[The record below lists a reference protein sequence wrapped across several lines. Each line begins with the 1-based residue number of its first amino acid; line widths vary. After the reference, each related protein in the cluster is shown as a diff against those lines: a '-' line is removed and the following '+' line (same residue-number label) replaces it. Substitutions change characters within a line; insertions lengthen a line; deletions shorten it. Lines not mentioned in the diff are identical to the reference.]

1 LSDKD
6 FADPLHQPGS
16 EHTCWTTINAEENL
30 VGVVDPLSGTFWLGP
45 VNRGTLG
52 AFADM
57 GVVPERAVVHSAD
70 ADQRISSLICG
81 RYSVNVDLVRRL
93 ADSMPGTSGDAMER
107 DLFGNPREGIAS
119 QRSLRRYPIVAVKA
133 PRAALGVVG
142 RINREM
148 PVSQRW
154 WQRSIAELKD
164 ADTATAR
171 AKLCEGHD
179 HMTAMMRPH
188 TLGTMLIQGV
198 LGRVRAMVESI
209 GRPELE
215 LELSRGLGAGQGS
228 LQEVGMLARLW
239 EVSRGRGDLDGFLAE
254 YGFHC
259 PGEGAVTSV
268 AWREDPRAL
277 HAIVD
282 SYRAMGDDRAPQD
295 SAAGVDKRRRAATA
309 ELMAALPAA
318 RRPAARMVLSLSD
331 KLWALRETGKATY
344 LHGIDV
350 ARAAA
355 RIVGRSMADD
365 GLIDAPDD
373 VAFLTI
379 DELKSGVLR
388 DYREEIEFRR
398 ARRNSYQEFDVPQ
411 TWEGTPAQAA
421 RHDDMGRETDHIE
434 RIEGMAASP
443 GVIAGRVKVVTD
455 PNAGEL
461 EEGEILVCKSTDPS
475 YGTLFMLAAG
485 VVIDVGAP
493 SSHGA
498 IVARELGIPCVINT
512 RIGTRALKDGDM
524 VRVDGGNGV
533 VTVLES
539 ARRRSPTR

>member
-1 LSDKD
+1 MSDSALAG
-6 FADPLHQPGS
+6 FADPLHQPGGAK
-16 EHTCWTTINAEENL
+16 TCWTTINAEENL
-30 VGVVDPLSGTFWLGP
+30 VGVVDPLSGTFWLEP

-57 GVVPERAVVHSAD
+57 GVVPERAVVHSGD
-70 ADQRISSLICG
+70 ADKRISSLICG

-107 DLFGNPREGIAS
+107 DLFGNPREGIPS

-164 ADTATAR
+164 ADAATAW
-171 AKLCEGHD
+171 AKLREGHD

-198 LGRVRAMVESI
+198 LGNVRAMVEGI

-215 LELSRGLGAGQGS
+215 LELSRGLGS
-228 LQEVGMLARLW
+228 LQEVSMLARLW
-239 EVSRGRGDLDGFLAE
+239 EVSRGRGDVDGFVAE

-282 SYRAMGDDRAPQD
+282 SYRAMGDDRAPRR
-295 SAAGVDKRRRAATA
+295 SAAEVEKRRRAATA
-309 ELMAALPAA
+309 ELMAALPAV
-318 RRPAARMVLSLSD
+318 RRPAARIVLSLSD

-350 ARAAA
+350 ARAAV
-355 RIVGRSMADD
+355 RIVGRSLADD

-388 DYREEIEFRR
+388 DYRQEIEFRR
-398 ARRNSYQEFDVPQ
+398 ARRNSYLEFDVPQ
-411 TWEGTPAQAA
+411 TWEGTPARSAG
-421 RHDDMGRETDHIE
+421 HDGICHSAG

-455 PNAGEL
+455 PNAAYL
-461 EEGEILVCKSTDPS
+461 EEGDILVCKSTDPS

-512 RIGTRALKDGDM
+512 RIGTRALKDGDV

-539 ARRRSPTR
+539 ARRRGPTG

>member
-1 LSDKD
+1 MSDSD
-6 FADPLHQPGS
+6 FAGFADPLHQPGS
-16 EHTCWTTINAEENL
+16 DHTCWTTINAEENL
-30 VGVVDPLSGTFWLGP
+30 VGVVDPLSGTFWLEP

-70 ADQRISSLICG
+70 SDSRVSSLICG

-107 DLFGNPREGIAS
+107 DLFGNPRDGIPS

-133 PRAALGVVG
+133 PGAALGVVG

-164 ADTATAR
+164 ADAAI
-171 AKLCEGHD
+171 ASVKLREGHD

-198 LGRVRAMVESI
+198 LGRVRALVESV

-215 LELSRGLGAGQGS
+215 LELSRGLGS
-228 LQEVGMLARLW
+228 LQEVDMLSRLW
-239 EVSRGRGDLDGFLAE
+239 DVSRGRGDLVGFLAE

-259 PGEGAVTSV
+259 PGEGAVNSV
-268 AWREDPRAL
+268 AWREDPLAL
-277 HAIVD
+277 QAIVD
-282 SYRAMGDDRAPQD
+282 SYSAMDDDRAPLH
-295 SAAGVDKRRRAATA
+295 SAADVVKRRHAATA
-309 ELMAALPAA
+309 ELMAALPAV
-318 RRPAARMVLSLSD
+318 RRPVAKMVLSLSD

-350 ARAAA
+350 ARAAT
-355 RIVGRSMADD
+355 RILGRSLAGD
-365 GLIDAPDD
+365 GLIDNPDD

-379 DELKSGVLR
+379 DELKAGVFR

-398 ARRNSYQEFDVPQ
+398 ARRDAYQAFEVPQ
-411 TWEGTPAQAA
+411 TWEGTPSQAPRRPDA
-421 RHDDMGRETDHIE
+421 AGGFGFTGPPG
-434 RIEGMAASP
+434 RIEGLAASP
-443 GVIAGRVKVVTD
+443 GVVEGRVKVVID
-455 PNAGEL
+455 PSAADL
-461 EEGEILVCKSTDPS
+461 REGEILVCKATDPS

-485 VVIDVGAP
+485 AVIDVGAP
-493 SSHGA
+493 GSHGA

-512 RIGTRALKDGDM
+512 RIGTRALRDGDV
-524 VRVDGGNGV
+524 VRLDGGKGV
-533 VTVLES
+533 VEVLL
-539 ARRRSPTR
+539 

>member
-1 LSDKD
+1 LSNKD

-16 EHTCWTTINAEENL
+16 EATCWTTINAEENL
-30 VGVVDPLSGTFWLGP
+30 VGVVDPLSGTFWLEP

-57 GVVPERAVVHSAD
+57 GVIPERDVVHSAD
-70 ADQRISSLICG
+70 SDRRISSLICG

-107 DLFGNPREGIAS
+107 DLFGNPREGIPS
-119 QRSLRRYPIVAVKA
+119 QRSIRRYPIVAVKA
-133 PRAALGVVG
+133 PGAALGVVG

-164 ADTATAR
+164 GAAVTAW
-171 AKLCEGHD
+171 AKLREGHD

-198 LGRVRAMVESI
+198 LGRVRALVESV

-215 LELSRGLGAGQGS
+215 LELSRGLGS
-228 LQEVGMLARLW
+228 LQEVDMLTRLW
-239 EVSRGRGDLDGFLAE
+239 EVSRGRGDLDGFIGE

-268 AWREDPRAL
+268 AWREDRRAL
-277 HAIVD
+277 LAIVD
-282 SYRAMGDDRAPQD
+282 SYRAMGDDRAPLR
-295 SAAGVDKRRRAATA
+295 SAAEVEKRRCAATA

-318 RRPAARMVLSLSD
+318 RRPAAKIVLSLSD

-350 ARAAA
+350 ARAAT
-355 RIVGRSMADD
+355 RIVGRSLADD
-365 GLIDAPDD
+365 GLIDSPDD

-379 DELKSGVLR
+379 DELKCGVSR

-398 ARRNSYQEFDVPQ
+398 ARRETYRAFDVPQ
-411 TWEGTPAQAA
+411 TWEGTPTPTVG
-421 RHDDMGRETDHIE
+421 DDGTGSGE
-434 RIEGMAASP
+434 RLQGLAASP
-443 GVIAGRVKVVTD
+443 GVVEGRVKVVTD
-455 PNAGEL
+455 PSAADLQDGD
-461 EEGEILVCKSTDPS
+461 ILVCKATDPS
-475 YGTLFMLAAG
+475 YGTLFLLAAG

-512 RIGTRALKDGDM
+512 RIGTRTLKDGDL
-524 VRVDGGNGV
+524 VRIDGGTGIV
-533 VTVLES
+533 DVLQS
-539 ARRRSPTR
+539 AQRRSTTR

>member
-1 LSDKD
+1 VTQSDKD

-16 EHTCWTTINAEENL
+16 AHTCWTTINAEENL
-30 VGVVDPLSGTFWLGP
+30 VGVVDPLSGTFWLEP

-70 ADQRISSLICG
+70 PDQRISSLICG

-107 DLFGNPREGIAS
+107 DLFGNPREGIPS

-133 PRAALGVVG
+133 PGAVLGLVG
-142 RINREM
+142 RLNREM

-154 WQRSIAELKD
+154 WQRSIAELRD
-164 ADTATAR
+164 ADPANAR
-171 AKLCEGHD
+171 VKLVEGHD

-198 LGRVRAMVESI
+198 LGQVRALVESV
-209 GRPELE
+209 GAPELE
-215 LELSRGLGAGQGS
+215 LELSRGLGS
-228 LQEVGMLARLW
+228 LQEVGMLTRLW

-277 HAIVD
+277 RAFVE
-282 SYRAMGDDRAPQD
+282 SYRAMGDDRAPLH
-295 SAAGVDKRRRAATA
+295 SAAEVDKRRRIATA
-309 ELMAALPAA
+309 ELMSALPAM
-318 RRPAARMVLSLSD
+318 RRPAARIVLSFSD

-355 RIVGRSMADD
+355 RIIGRSMAGD
-365 GLIDAPDD
+365 GVIETPED

-379 DELKSGVLR
+379 DELKAGISR

-398 ARRNSYQEFDVPQ
+398 ARRDGYRAFDVPQ
-411 TWEGTPAQAA
+411 TWEGTPAQTA
-421 RHDDMGRETDHIE
+421 RHEDTSRIE
-434 RIEGMAASP
+434 RLEGIAASP
-443 GVIAGRVKVVTD
+443 GVVEGRVRVVTD
-455 PNAGEL
+455 PSAAEL
-461 EEGEILVCKSTDPS
+461 EDGDVLVCKATDPS
-475 YGTLFMLAAG
+475 YGTLFVLAAG

-512 RIGTRALKDGDM
+512 RVGTRILKDGDV
-524 VRVDGGNGV
+524 VRVDGGQGV
-533 VTVLES
+533 VQVLHS
-539 ARRRSPTR
+539 AQRAPAD

>member
-1 LSDKD
+1 MSDRG

-30 VGVVDPLSGTFWLGP
+30 VGVVDPLSGTFWLEP

-57 GVVPERAVVHSAD
+57 GVVPERAVVHSDD
-70 ADQRISSLICG
+70 ADKRISSLICG

-107 DLFGNPREGIAS
+107 DLFGNPREGIPS

-164 ADTATAR
+164 ADVATAW
-171 AKLCEGHD
+171 AKLREGHD
-179 HMTAMMRPH
+179 HMTVMMRPH

-198 LGRVRAMVESI
+198 LGRVRAMVEGI

-215 LELSRGLGAGQGS
+215 LELSRGLGS
-228 LQEVGMLARLW
+228 LQEVSMLARLW
-239 EVSRGRGDLDGFLAE
+239 EVSRDRGDLDGFLAE

-282 SYRAMGDDRAPQD
+282 SYRAMGDDRAPQR
-295 SAAGVDKRRRAATA
+295 SAAEVEKRRRAATA

-318 RRPAARMVLSLSD
+318 RRPAARVVLSLSD

-365 GLIDAPDD
+365 GLLDTPDD

-379 DELKSGVLR
+379 DELKSGALR
-388 DYREEIEFRR
+388 DYRDEIEFRR
-398 ARRNSYQEFDVPQ
+398 ARRNAYREFDVPQ
-411 TWEGTPAQAA
+411 TWEGTPARAA
-421 RHDDMGRETDHIE
+421 GHDEFGRIE

-455 PNAGEL
+455 PNAGDL
-461 EEGEILVCKSTDPS
+461 EEGDILVCKSTDPS

-512 RIGTRALKDGDM
+512 RIGTRALKDGDV

-533 VTVLES
+533 VNVLES
-539 ARRRSPTR
+539 ARWRSPTG

>member
-1 LSDKD
+1 MNDKGS
-6 FADPLHQPGS
+6 ADPLHQPGG
-16 EHTCWTTINAEENL
+16 EKTCWTTINAEENL
-30 VGVVDPLSGTFWLGP
+30 VGVVDPLSGTFWLEP

-57 GVVPERAVVHSAD
+57 GVVPERDVVHAAD
-70 ADQRISSLICG
+70 SDRRISSLICG

-107 DLFGNPREGIAS
+107 DLFGNPREGIPS
-119 QRSLRRYPIVAVKA
+119 RRSLRRYPIVAVKA
-133 PRAALGVVG
+133 PGAALGVAG

-164 ADTATAR
+164 ADAATAR
-171 AKLCEGHD
+171 AKLREGHD

-198 LGRVRAMVESI
+198 LGRVRTLVESV

-215 LELSRGLGAGQGS
+215 LELSRGLGS
-228 LQEVGMLARLW
+228 LQEVNMLNRLW
-239 EVSRGRGDLDGFLAE
+239 GVSRGHGDLDGFLAE

-259 PGEGAVTSV
+259 PGEGAVTSI

-277 HAIVD
+277 HATVD
-282 SYRAMGDDRAPQD
+282 SYRAMDEDRAPLR
-295 SAAGVDKRRRAATA
+295 SAAEVGRRRRAATA
-309 ELMAALPAA
+309 ELMAALPPH
-318 RRPAARMVLSLSD
+318 RRPAAKMVLSLSD

-350 ARAAA
+350 ARAAV
-355 RIVGRSMADD
+355 RIVGPSMAAD
-365 GLIDAPDD
+365 GMIDTPDD

-379 DELKSGVLR
+379 DELKAGVSR
-388 DYREEIEFRR
+388 DYRAEVEFRR
-398 ARRNSYQEFDVPQ
+398 ARRDTYAAFDVPQ
-411 TWEGTPAQAA
+411 TWEGTPTQIAKHA
-421 RHDDMGRETDHIE
+421 DTTSTV
-434 RIEGMAASP
+434 RIEGLAASP
-443 GVIAGRVKVVTD
+443 GVVEGRVKVVTD
-455 PNAGEL
+455 PNAAEL
-461 EEGEILVCKSTDPS
+461 QEGEILVCKSTDPS

-485 VVIDVGAP
+485 AVIDVGAP

-512 RIGTRALKDGDM
+512 RIGTRALKNGDV
-524 VRVDGGNGV
+524 VRIDGGRGV
-533 VTVLES
+533 VDVLES

>member
-1 LSDKD
+1 LSNKG
-6 FADPLHQPGS
+6 FADPLHQPGGVS
-16 EHTCWTTINAEENL
+16 TCWTTINAEENL
-30 VGVVDPLSGTFWLGP
+30 VGVVNPLSGTFWLEP

-57 GVVPERAVVHSAD
+57 GVIPERDVVHAAD
-70 ADQRISSLICG
+70 SDRRISSLICG

-107 DLFGNPREGIAS
+107 DLFGNPREGIPS

-133 PRAALGVVG
+133 PGAALGVVG
-142 RINREM
+142 RINRAM
-148 PVSQRW
+148 PGSQRW
-154 WQRSIAELKD
+154 WLQSIVELKD
-164 ADTATAR
+164 ADDATAW
-171 AKLCEGHD
+171 AKLREGHD

-198 LGRVRAMVESI
+198 LGRVRALVESI

-215 LELSRGLGAGQGS
+215 LELSRGLGS
-228 LQEVGMLARLW
+228 LQEVDMLSRLW
-239 EVSRGRGDLDGFLAE
+239 EVSRGRGDLDGFLVE

-282 SYRAMGDDRAPQD
+282 SYRSMSDDRDPRR
-295 SAAGVDKRRRAATA
+295 SAAEVEKRRRAATT
-309 ELMAALPAA
+309 ELMAALPPLK
-318 RRPAARMVLSLSD
+318 RPAAKVVLSLSD
-331 KLWALRETGKATY
+331 NLWALRETGKATY

-355 RIVGRSMADD
+355 RIVGRSLSGR

-379 DELKSGVLR
+379 DELKAGVAR
-388 DYREEIEFRR
+388 DYREEVEFRR
-398 ARRNSYQEFDVPQ
+398 ARRDTYAAFDVPQ
-411 TWEGTPAQAA
+411 TWVGTPA
-421 RHDDMGRETDHIE
+421 REAKNVESEGID
-434 RIEGMAASP
+434 RIEGLAASP
-443 GVIAGRVKVVTD
+443 GVVEGRVKVVVD
-455 PNAGEL
+455 PSAADL
-461 EEGEILVCKSTDPS
+461 EEGEILVCKATDPS

-485 VVIDVGAP
+485 LVIDVGAP

-512 RIGTRALKDGDM
+512 RIGTRTLRDGDV
-524 VRVDGGNGV
+524 VRVDGANGV
-533 VTVLES
+533 VNVLRS
-539 ARRRSPTR
+539 AQPRSPT

>member
-1 LSDKD
+1 MNDKG
-6 FADPLHQPGS
+6 FADPLHQPGG
-16 EHTCWTTINAEENL
+16 ENTCWTTINAEENL
-30 VGVVDPLSGTFWLGP
+30 VGVVDPLSGTFWLEP

-57 GVVPERAVVHSAD
+57 GVVPERDVVHAAD
-70 ADQRISSLICG
+70 SDRRISSLICG

-107 DLFGNPREGIAS
+107 DLFGNPREGIPS

-133 PRAALGVVG
+133 PGAALGVAG

-164 ADTATAR
+164 ADAATAR
-171 AKLCEGHD
+171 AKLREGHD

-198 LGRVRAMVESI
+198 LGRVRTLVESV

-215 LELSRGLGAGQGS
+215 LELSRGLGS
-228 LQEVGMLARLW
+228 LQEVNMLNRLW
-239 EVSRGRGDLDGFLAE
+239 GVSRGHGDLDGFLAE

-277 HAIVD
+277 HATVD
-282 SYRAMGDDRAPQD
+282 SYRAMDEDRAPLR
-295 SAAGVDKRRRAATA
+295 SAAEVGRRRRAATA
-309 ELMAALPAA
+309 ELMAALPPH
-318 RRPAARMVLSLSD
+318 RRPAAKMVLSLSD

-350 ARAAA
+350 ARAAV
-355 RIVGRSMADD
+355 RIVGPSMAAD
-365 GLIDAPDD
+365 GMIDTPDD

-379 DELKSGVLR
+379 DELKAGVSR
-388 DYREEIEFRR
+388 DYRAEVEFRR
-398 ARRNSYQEFDVPQ
+398 ARRDTYAAFDVPQ
-411 TWEGTPAQAA
+411 TWEGTPTQIAKHA
-421 RHDDMGRETDHIE
+421 DTTSTV
-434 RIEGMAASP
+434 RIEGLAASP
-443 GVIAGRVKVVTD
+443 GVVEGRVKVVTD
-455 PNAGEL
+455 PNAAEL
-461 EEGEILVCKSTDPS
+461 QEGEILVCKSTDPS

-485 VVIDVGAP
+485 AVIDVGAP

-512 RIGTRALKDGDM
+512 RIGTRALKNGDV
-524 VRVDGGNGV
+524 VRIDGGRGV
-533 VTVLES
+533 VDVLES

>member
-1 LSDKD
+1 MSKKD
-6 FADPLHQPGS
+6 FGDPLHQPGS
-16 EHTCWTTINAEENL
+16 ANTCWTTINAEENL
-30 VGVVDPLSGTFWLGP
+30 VGVVDPLSGTFWLEP

-70 ADQRISSLICG
+70 PDQRISSLICG
-81 RYSVNVDLVRRL
+81 RYSVNVDLVRKL

-107 DLFGNPREGIAS
+107 DLFGNPREGIPS

-133 PRAALGVVG
+133 PRAVLGVVS
-142 RINREM
+142 RVNRQM

-164 ADTATAR
+164 ADAATAR
-171 AKLCEGHD
+171 VKLCEGHD

-188 TLGTMLIQGV
+188 TLATMLIQGV
-198 LGRVRAMVESI
+198 LGQVRALVESI

-215 LELSRGLGAGQGS
+215 LELSRGLGS

-239 EVSRGRGDLDGFLAE
+239 EVSRGRGDLEGFLVE

-277 HAIVD
+277 HAFVD
-282 SYRAMGDDRAPQD
+282 SYRAMGDDRAPRR
-295 SAAGVDKRRRAATA
+295 SAAEVEKRRRVATA
-309 ELMAALPAA
+309 ELMGALPAV
-318 RRPAARMVLSLSD
+318 RRQAAKIVLSLSD

-355 RIVGRSMADD
+355 RVLGQSMADD
-365 GLIDAPDD
+365 GIIGSPDD

-379 DELKSGVLR
+379 DELKAGVLR

-398 ARRNSYQEFDVPQ
+398 ARRDRYRTFDVPQ
-411 TWEGTPAQAA
+411 TWEGTPAQTAG
-421 RHDDMGRETDHIE
+421 HDDIRSSE
-434 RIEGMAASP
+434 RLEGIAASP
-443 GVIAGRVKVVTD
+443 GVVEGRVKVVTD
-455 PNAGEL
+455 PSAAAL
-461 EEGEILVCKSTDPS
+461 EEGEILVCKATDPS
-475 YGTLFMLAAG
+475 YGTLFMLAVGA
-485 VVIDVGAP
+485 VIDVGAP

-512 RIGTRALKDGDM
+512 RVGTRILKDGDV
-524 VRVDGGNGV
+524 VRVDGGQGV
-533 VTVLES
+533 VNVLHS
-539 ARRRSPTR
+539 AQRAPAD

>member
-1 LSDKD
+1 LSNKD

-16 EHTCWTTINAEENL
+16 EGTCWTTINAEENL
-30 VGVVDPLSGTFWLGP
+30 VGVVDPLSGTFWLEP

-57 GVVPERAVVHSAD
+57 GVIPERDVVHSAD
-70 ADQRISSLICG
+70 SDRRISSLICG

-107 DLFGNPREGIAS
+107 DLFGNPREGIPS
-119 QRSLRRYPIVAVKA
+119 QRSIRRYPIVAVKA
-133 PRAALGVVG
+133 PGAALGVVG

-164 ADTATAR
+164 GAAVTAW
-171 AKLCEGHD
+171 AKLREGHD

-198 LGRVRAMVESI
+198 LGRVRALVESV

-215 LELSRGLGAGQGS
+215 LELSRGLGS
-228 LQEVGMLARLW
+228 LQEVDMLTRLW
-239 EVSRGRGDLDGFLAE
+239 EVSRGRGDLDGFIAE

-259 PGEGAVTSV
+259 PGAGAVTSV
-268 AWREDPRAL
+268 AWREDRRAL
-277 HAIVD
+277 LAIVD
-282 SYRAMGDDRAPQD
+282 SYRAMGDDRAPLH
-295 SAAGVDKRRRAATA
+295 SAAEVDKRRRAATA
-309 ELMAALPAA
+309 ELMAALPAV
-318 RRPAARMVLSLSD
+318 RRPAAKIVLSLSD

-350 ARAAA
+350 ARAAT
-355 RIVGRSMADD
+355 RIVGRSLADD
-365 GLIDAPDD
+365 GLIGSPDD

-379 DELKSGVLR
+379 DELKGGVSR

-398 ARRNSYQEFDVPQ
+398 ARRETYRAFDVPQ
-411 TWEGTPAQAA
+411 TWEGTPTPTAG
-421 RHDDMGRETDHIE
+421 DDGIGSGE
-434 RIEGMAASP
+434 RLQGIAASP
-443 GVIAGRVKVVTD
+443 GVVEGRVKVVTD
-455 PNAGEL
+455 PSAADLQDGD
-461 EEGEILVCKSTDPS
+461 ILVCKATDPS
-475 YGTLFMLAAG
+475 YGTLFLLAAG

-512 RIGTRALKDGDM
+512 RIGTRTLKDGDL
-524 VRVDGGNGV
+524 VRIDGGTGIV
-533 VTVLES
+533 DVLQS
-539 ARRRSPTR
+539 AQRRSTTR